1 MSKISW
7 VATVILSSLGL
18 LYFVSG
24 RSTRELS
31 GYCRASADSA
41 VTSVAEALPQEVHD
55 KKLDFDLQQ
64 LRQDFIDRQIQMN
77 LSHQQIQTLENEI
90 AELEASTQRRARLLA
105 EAYPLMDQI
114 NPSEA
119 SVKLAQ
125 DEVHNS
131 NSTTPTS
138 DQTDHH
144 FVDTKNRPHQVSK
157 KKPATIRFAERDF
170 TIPLFQREIDDLLA
184 MQKRETAQLTSKK
197 NGREGLL
204 RGVEEGQRAVRS
216 MQQELENVETEIVLL
231 RSRRDQAETV
241 AQTLDI
247 VSSATSNRESAAS
260 LFGENL
266 TRLRT
271 NVGKMEARNAARRE
285 VAPLTWR
292 ENAGVIASQYQ
303 RVESLK
309 EIYESENAKSSS
321 ASSLE

>member
-1 MSKISW
+1 M
-7 VATVILSSLGL
+7 
-18 LYFVSG
+18 
-24 RSTRELS
+24 
-31 GYCRASADSA
+31 
-41 VTSVAEALPQEVHD
+41 
-55 KKLDFDLQQ
+55 
-64 LRQDFIDRQIQMN
+64 
-77 LSHQQIQTLENEI
+77 
-90 AELEASTQRRARLLA
+90 
-105 EAYPLMDQI
+105 
-114 NPSEA
+114 
-119 SVKLAQ
+119 
-125 DEVHNS
+125 
-131 NSTTPTS
+131 
-138 DQTDHH
+138 
-144 FVDTKNRPHQVSK
+144 
-157 KKPATIRFAERDF
+157 IRFAERDF

>member
-7 VATVILSSLGL
+7 VATVVLSSLGL

-114 NPSEA
+114 NHSEA

-125 DEVHNS
+125 DDSHNS

-138 DQTDHH
+138 DQT
-144 FVDTKNRPHQVSK
+144 
-157 KKPATIRFAERDF
+157 
-170 TIPLFQREIDDLLA
+170 
-184 MQKRETAQLTSKK
+184 
-197 NGREGLL
+197 
-204 RGVEEGQRAVRS
+204 
-216 MQQELENVETEIVLL
+216 
-231 RSRRDQAETV
+231 
-241 AQTLDI
+241 
-247 VSSATSNRESAAS
+247 
-260 LFGENL
+260 
-266 TRLRT
+266 
-271 NVGKMEARNAARRE
+271 
-285 VAPLTWR
+285 
-292 ENAGVIASQYQ
+292 
-303 RVESLK
+303 
-309 EIYESENAKSSS
+309 
-321 ASSLE
+321 